1 MIEFHW
7 KGEIDPIA
15 VYAAVVST
23 AAVIFA
29 GVNVWRNRARLAV
42 TATPDIMIIGSENSD
57 NDESDLVAVRAV
69 NRGNKATTVLGL
81 YITDRGNVWNRIRRA
96 DRKHFAVLN
105 PQPKGYPPVLPKV
118 LNPNEEWTGYI
129 RLRLDII
136 PDLLDGNHLAVI
148 SATHSEKAASAVI
161 PKLKPAKN

>member
-23 AAVIFA
+23 SALIFT
-29 GVNVWRNRARLAV
+29 GINFWRDRARLAV
-42 TATPDIMIIGSENSD
+42 SATPDMMIIGSENSD
-57 NDESDLVAVRAV
+57 HDERDLIAVRVV
-69 NRGNKATTVLGL
+69 NRGTKATTIRGL
-81 YITDRGNVWNRIRRA
+81 YVTDRGNLRKRLGRGGG
-96 DRKHFAVLN
+96 KHFAILN
-105 PQPKGYPPVLPKV
+105 PQPKGYPAALPKV

-129 RLRLDII
+129 RLRPDII

-148 SATHSEKAASAVI
+148 SATHSDKAASALI
-161 PKLKPAKN
+161 PKLKSAKN